1 MNNNVMKYLKDVKS
15 LFPVFQKEEK
25 AFFEKFMQT
34 IKKETGQSSFTYQ
47 DCVEKFGFPKEI
59 IINYYEEMNS
69 DNLLKRV
76 YNQHM
81 FRKMF
86 YVLCIA
92 IVIIS
97 LITCV
102 LLYKS
107 YQEVKDGHV
116 TKIETTTEII
126 E

>member
-1 MNNNVMKYLKDVKS
+1 MNSNVVKYLKDVKS

-25 AFFEKFMQT
+25 VFFSKLKQT
-34 IKKETGQSSFTYQ
+34 IEKETNQSTMTYQ
-47 DCVEKFGFPKEI
+47 DCIDKFGDPKDI
-59 IINYYEEMNS
+59 IVDYYEEMNS

-81 FRKMF
+81 FRRIF

-97 LITCV
+97 FTACV
-102 LLYKS
+102 LLYKN
-107 YQEVKDGHV
+107 YQEVKDGHITEV
-116 TKIETTTEII
+116 ETTTEII